1 MAYVEN
7 PNDIPNLYPPIFDP
21 LTQSEE
27 IQNYLT
33 KEGYVAVQVTSAQVA
48 QERYSEFWTFLESL
62 GSGISRSDPSTW
74 DKGTTWP
81 DQDHGIIFGYGV
93 GQANFAWKARIEPNV
108 VKVFSDLW
116 EVPESKLL
124 TSFDGANMYPNPRY
138 AHNAQGEGQDQEMR
152 TTTTKIYTGYE
163 AEGEDGRDVTV
174 KVAVADE
181 APLHPA
187 SVKTGEDKLGLVHT
201 TGRYRMWP
209 HRDQKPSRQER
220 ICVQGLYNMV
230 PNTSP
235 SDGGLVVYPRS
246 HTIDWTERY
255 ERAKSSGDWYVVPTD
270 APEVDP
276 SNAAVLRTPAG
287 CLVLWDSRLIHCNR
301 PPTAQGRTRA
311 VSYICMLP
319 KGNTTKAVLHQRGKL
334 YSTFRTTTH
343 WPYPVTVN
351 GEDFS
356 SGLVKPDVV
365 MKKLL
370 KTKPFGQ
377 DNPVVRSLV
386 GMEDEDKRGLWGS
399 IFNRS

>member
-1 MAYVEN
+1 MAFVES

-21 LTQSEE
+21 QTQSEE

-33 KEGYVAVQVTSAQVA
+33 KEGYVVVQVTSAQAA

-62 GSGISRSDPSTW
+62 DSGISRSDSSTW
-74 DKGTTWP
+74 DKHTTWP
-81 DQDHGIIFGYGV
+81 DQTHGIIFGYGV
-93 GQANFAWKARIEPNV
+93 GQAKFAWNARIEPNV
-108 VKVFSDLW
+108 IKIFSDLW

-152 TTTTKIYTGYE
+152 TTTTKVYTGYE

-187 SVKTGEDKLGLVHT
+187 SVNIGEDKLGLAHG

-220 ICVQGLYNMV
+220 ICVQGLYNLL

-255 ERAKSSGDWYVVPTD
+255 ETAKSASDWYMVPKD
-270 APEVDP
+270 APEIDP
-276 SNAAVLRTPAG
+276 SNPAVLRTPAG
-287 CLVLWDSRLIHCNR
+287 CLILWDSRLIHCNR
-301 PPTAQGRTRA
+301 PPTVQGRTRA

-319 KGNTTKAVLHQRGKL
+319 KGNTTKAVLHQREKL

-351 GEDFS
+351 EES
-356 SGLVKPDVV
+356 YSANLVKPDVI

-386 GMEDEDKRGLWGS
+386 GMEDEGKKGV
-399 IFNRS
+399 